1 MIKKLIL
8 TEIKIMSTTE
18 EKARAIQFHPKRTVI
33 KGENHAGKSSLIKTI
48 LWTFGAEPQKI
59 HPTWKG
65 LNITSLVA
73 FKLDEEE
80 YGILRK
86 GSFFAVFDN
95 NKNILGTFSKVTS
108 ELAPFLA
115 DLFGYKIKLNDKK
128 NKLITPPPAYLLLP
142 FYVDQ
147 DVSWSKNWNAFSNL
161 GQLPSGWRN
170 NIINYH
176 SGINTNKFYEI
187 KAQIENLKV
196 EGSEHEASR
205 KVSKGVLDKLLKQF
219 QQVDYSLNL
228 DDFKKELTKLMETL
242 EIFKQ
247 KGEVLKQKIVK
258 LETEKIRVL
267 KQIKLVENTRNELQK
282 DYEFLLEQADEI
294 DCPTCGQVYE
304 NSFAERFKIAQDED
318 ECKELLVELNMQLKK
333 VTEQIDAEYVSNKQ
347 NNQEEQKIKNLLE
360 KKQGEI
366 KLRDVIQN
374 EGKRELKGIL
384 EKEISEIEAEIGS
397 IQLRIQDLREELKS
411 VDNKKRQTEIKDF
424 YFQKMR
430 YYLHKLEIHK
440 LEEKDFKSMFSQVQ
454 EGGSGQPRALLAYY
468 YSILHTMKEYS
479 DNTLFPIIIDSPN
492 QQDQDADNL
501 GRIMKFIFEEQPND
515 TQLILGLVEYEED
528 DEFYGK
534 IIELEGKFQLLKEE
548 EYQRI
553 SRELVELLDEA
564 LNF

>member
-1 MIKKLIL
+1 
-8 TEIKIMSTTE
+8 
-18 EKARAIQFHPKRTVI
+18 
-33 KGENHAGKSSLIKTI
+33 
-48 LWTFGAEPQKI
+48 
-59 HPTWKG
+59 
-65 LNITSLVA
+65 
-73 FKLDEEE
+73 
-80 YGILRK
+80 
-86 GSFFAVFDN
+86 
-95 NKNILGTFSKVTS
+95 
-108 ELAPFLA
+108 
-115 DLFGYKIKLNDKK
+115 
-128 NKLITPPPAYLLLP
+128 
-142 FYVDQ
+142 
-147 DVSWSKNWNAFSNL
+147 
-161 GQLPSGWRN
+161 
-170 NIINYH
+170 
-176 SGINTNKFYEI
+176 
-187 KAQIENLKV
+187 
-196 EGSEHEASR
+196 
-205 KVSKGVLDKLLKQF
+205 
-219 QQVDYSLNL
+219 
-228 DDFKKELTKLMETL
+228 
-242 EIFKQ
+242 
-247 KGEVLKQKIVK
+247 
-258 LETEKIRVL
+258 
-267 KQIKLVENTRNELQK
+267 
-282 DYEFLLEQADEI
+282 
-294 DCPTCGQVYE
+294 
-304 NSFAERFKIAQDED
+304 
-318 ECKELLVELNMQLKK
+318 MQLKK